1 VIDNDIWEAFSGAP
15 TSGTALIAAV
25 TVGGT
30 PPSGDSLRKAMV
42 RRVDGTGLLDNGG
55 SGLELQGGSPRYFL

>member
-1 VIDNDIWEAFSGAP
+1 
-15 TSGTALIAAV
+15 V

-30 PPSGDSLRKAMV
+30 PPSGGSLRKAMV